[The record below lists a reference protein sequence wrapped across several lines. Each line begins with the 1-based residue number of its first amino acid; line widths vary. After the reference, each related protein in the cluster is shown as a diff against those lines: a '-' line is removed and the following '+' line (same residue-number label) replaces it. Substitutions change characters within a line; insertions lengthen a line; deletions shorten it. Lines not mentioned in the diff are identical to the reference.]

1 MKNERKIEM
10 KFSYSNLKSAEQS
23 GNRIGNWHG
32 LPVLASS
39 KYGLKNKGSGVY
51 YIVYDDNNK
60 IVRYKNGDWYEYG
73 TVSETGSVDEY
84 RSPRSYVQEYQSPQY
99 YKEETHAVCGK
110 TASQCDGTAATAHD
124 EPIGDVKIGID
135 VDAVLQNAR
144 EMTIDSLLEGFNYGL
159 EAKG

>member
-10 KFSYSNLKSAEQS
+10 KFSYSNLKSADQG
-23 GNRIGNWHG
+23 GNRVGNWHG
-32 LPVLASS
+32 MPVFASS
-39 KYGLKNKGSGVY
+39 QHGLKNKSSGVY

-73 TVSETGSVDEY
+73 TVSEAGNVDEY
-84 RSPRSYVQEYQSPQY
+84 RSPRAYVQEYQSPQY

-110 TASQCDGTAATAHD
+110 TASQCDGTAAAA
-124 EPIGDVKIGID
+124 EEVVGDVKISID
-135 VDAVLQNAR
+135 VDAVLKNAR
-144 EMTIDSLLEGFNYGL
+144 EMTVDSLLDGFNYGL

>member
-1 MKNERKIEM
+1 ME
-10 KFSYSNLKSAEQS
+10 FSYSNLKSADQG

-60 IVRYKNGDWYEYG
+60 IVRYKNGDWGEYG
-73 TVSETGSVDEY
+73 TVSESGNVDEY

-110 TASQCDGTAATAHD
+110 TASQCDGTAAAAHD
-124 EPIGDVKIGID
+124 EPIGDVKIGLD
-135 VDAVLQNAR
+135 VDAVLKGAR
-144 EMTIDSLLEGFNYGL
+144 EMSVVSLLEGFNYGL
-159 EAKG
+159 VAKG

>member
-1 MKNERKIEM
+1 M
-10 KFSYSNLKSAEQS
+10 KFSYSNLKSAEQG

-60 IVRYKNGDWYEYG
+60 IVRYKNGDWWEYG
-73 TVSETGSVDEY
+73 IVSEAGNVDEY
-84 RSPRSYVQEYQSPQY
+84 RSPRAYVQEYQSPQY

-110 TASQCDGTAATAHD
+110 TASQCDGTAAAAHD

-144 EMTIDSLLEGFNYGL
+144 EMTVDSLLEGFNYGL